1 MSKAR
6 GGRAAGRISSLSLR
20 LPAATLAGCNPFAEH
35 FRAPPDPLRPTSVGV
50 VAKTTQDSTGYHDK
64 LIDGHMVDIPQDGR
78 FHIIG
83 EICGA
88 GYLLLAGTTD
98 GGFATALEPS
108 TPGCWDTWPAQY
120 DHRVI
125 WDMGSSIRLM
135 SGLDLPK
142 AAGFHADPPA
152 HEVDGNLAWV
162 YSAGDR
168 SPGYLDV
175 CANERGEIESA
186 LAY

>member
-1 MSKAR
+1 
-6 GGRAAGRISSLSLR
+6 
-20 LPAATLAGCNPFAEH
+20 
-35 FRAPPDPLRPTSVGV
+35 VGV
-50 VAKTTQDSTGYHDK
+50 IAETTQDGTGYHDK
-64 LIDGHMVDIPQDGR
+64 LADGRMVDMPQNGR
-78 FHIIG
+78 FKLAG
-83 EICGA
+83 GVYET

-108 TPGCWDTWPAQY
+108 TPGCWEAWPAQY

-125 WDMGSSIRLM
+125 WGMGSSIRLM

-162 YSAGDR
+162 FPDGAQFGAIMA
-168 SPGYLDV
+168 V